1 MIIGDDPSPLFFI
14 SVDSNRDEVV
24 YFVSVLNLVILK
36 RVSGFRVGRVE
47 RVGSGRVRCGGIDL
61 VGGGRGRVGFAGVVG
76 VGGVIEGLEEFG
88 IELSESTGD
97 GGEQGLVT
105 EGAGEF
111 VFGHGKSLRHDLSKI
126 GEGVGSFEVDLA
138 AGDSTEETTEAAVEG
153 AGADIVCADTGRDE
167 VPGFLGGEALELSL
181 GVEVTEV
188 GIFGVTGRFA
198 AAAIGK
204 SESTQG
210 GAVLGG
216 FLGHRDLLMRN

>member
-1 MIIGDDPSPLFFI
+1 L
-14 SVDSNRDEVV
+14 
-24 YFVSVLNLVILK
+24 ILK
-36 RVSGFRVGRVE
+36 RVSGLRVGRVE
-47 RVGSGRVRCGGIDL
+47 RVGIGSVGCGGIDL

-76 VGGVIEGLEEFG
+76 VVGFVEVVGVGGGVIEGLDEFG
-88 IELSESTGD
+88 IELSESIGD

-105 EGAGEF
+105 EGASEF

-138 AGDSTEETTEAAVEG
+138 AGDGAEETTETAVEG
-153 AGADIVCADTGRDE
+153 AGTNIVSADTRRDV
-167 VPGFLGGEALELSL
+167 VPGVFGGEALELSL

-188 GIFGVTGRFA
+188 GIFGVTGSFA

-204 SESTQG
+204 GEGTQG

-216 FLGHRDLLMRN
+216 FLGHRDLLTTD